1 MTDHAFQ
8 YVFGPVVSRRLGRSL
23 GVDVVP
29 FKTCVYDCIYCQLGK
44 TTCHT
49 VSRIEYTPLDV
60 LLNEVRLKLAET
72 PDIADYI
79 TIAGSGEPT
88 LYARLGELVAGIKAM
103 TSIPIAVITNGA
115 LLWNPA
121 VQEALMGV
129 DLLVPSL
136 DAADETTFKMVN
148 QGCAEITFDQMLA
161 GLVSFRKR
169 FQGHFWLEIFLL
181 EGITATPE
189 QVEKF
194 ADLLNRIQPERVQ
207 LNTVSRPAPD
217 GHVFPVPPEQMARIA
232 QRLGHEAEVIAHYA
246 PLPAVDTPTRATSKD
261 LWDLIRRH
269 PCTLEDAAQGLG
281 LPLDTAR
288 HHAETLLAEKRLRTD
303 VKDGETFYLA
313 L

>member
-1 MTDHAFQ
+1 MTEHAFQ

-23 GVDVVP
+23 GVDVIP

-49 VSRIEYTPLDV
+49 VSRIEYTPLDA
-60 LLNEVRLKLAET
+60 LLNEVRLKVTAD
-72 PDIADYI
+72 PDVADYI

-88 LYARLGELVAGIKAM
+88 LYSRLGELVAGIKAL
-103 TSIPIAVITNGA
+103 TAIPVAVITNGA

-121 VQEALMGV
+121 VQEALMEV

-136 DAADETTFKMVN
+136 DAADETSFQTVN
-148 QGCAEITFDQMLA
+148 RGCADITFDQMVA
-161 GLVSFRKR
+161 GLVSFRKK
-169 FQGHFWLEIFLL
+169 FKGHFWLEIFLL
-181 EGITATPE
+181 EGITGIPE
-189 QVEKF
+189 QVDKF
-194 ADLLNRIQPERVQ
+194 AALIDRINPERVQ

-217 GHVFPVPPEQMARIA
+217 GNVFPVSPERMEQIAR
-232 QRLGHEAEVIAHYA
+232 RLGHEAEVIAHYA
-246 PLPAVDTPTRATSKD
+246 GTPVVAATSSASAKD

-281 LPLDTAR
+281 LSLDVA
-288 HHAETLLAEKRLRTD
+288 HQYAGALLAENRLRKD
-303 VKDGETFYLA
+303 VKNGETFYLA